1 MSEDTP
7 FHSGFITLVGRP
19 NVGKS
24 TLMNA
29 LVGEKIAI
37 ISDKPQTTRNR
48 ITGIL
53 TTPRFQ
59 AVIIDT
65 PGIHRHKGL
74 LNEYMGRV
82 AREACEEV
90 DLILF
95 MIEATAPPTD
105 EDMEILGFLGDLGT
119 KTFLVINKSDAVRKE
134 EILPLI
140 ESYSKAHD
148 FAEIIP
154 ISALKGDNLTALLES
169 IETHLPEGPMYYP
182 EDELTEQPER
192 FIAAELIRE
201 KIFRVTRKEVP
212 YATAVV
218 VEEMKERGAGK
229 VYIRAV
235 VYVERDSQKAIIIG
249 AKGVTLKK
257 IGRLARADIE
267 RLFGVSAFLDV
278 WVKVK
283 KDWRTKPGALRE
295 MGYE

>member
-1 MSEDTP
+1 LAEETP

-24 TLMNA
+24 TLINA

-53 TTPRFQ
+53 TTPEFQ

-74 LNEYMGRV
+74 LNEYMVKV

-90 DLILF
+90 DIVIF
-95 MIEATAPPTD
+95 MAEANARPSP
-105 EDMEILGFLGDLGT
+105 EDMEILGFISGLKT
-119 KTFLVINKSDAVRKE
+119 KTFLVINKADLVKKE
-134 EILPLI
+134 DILPLI
-140 ESYSKAHD
+140 EEYTKAHAFD
-148 FAEIIP
+148 EVVP
-154 ISALKGDNLTALLES
+154 LSALKGDNLAVLLDS
-169 IETHLPEGPMYYP
+169 IREHLPEGPMYYP

-201 KIFRVTRKEVP
+201 KIFRVTRQEVP

-218 VEEMKERGAGK
+218 VEEMKERGEGK

-249 AKGVTLKK
+249 AKGSTLKN
-257 IGRLARADIE
+257 IGKLARGDIE
-267 RLFGVSAFLDV
+267 RLFGVSAFLDI

-295 MGYE
+295 MGYN

>member
-1 MSEDTP
+1 MTEDTP

-59 AVIIDT
+59 AVLIDT

-74 LNEYMGRV
+74 LNDYMVRV
-82 AREACEEV
+82 AREACAEV

-95 MIEATAPPTD
+95 MVEASAPPSD
-105 EDMEILGFLGDLGT
+105 EDMEILGFLKGLGT
-119 KTFLVINKSDAVRKE
+119 KTFLIINKADAVRKE
-134 EILPLI
+134 AILPI
-140 ESYSKAHD
+140 IDTYSKAHG
-148 FAEIIP
+148 FAEIVP
-154 ISALKGDNLTALLES
+154 ISALKGDNLPALLEG
-169 IETHLPEGPMYYP
+169 IYNHLPVGPMYYP

-192 FIAAELIRE
+192 FIAAEIIRE
-201 KIFRVTRKEVP
+201 KIFRVTRDEVP

-218 VEEMKERGAGK
+218 IEEMKERGEGK

-249 AKGVTLKK
+249 AKGAALKN
-257 IGRLARADIE
+257 IGRLARKDIE
-267 RLFGVSAFLDV
+267 RLFGVSAYLDV

-295 MGYE
+295 MGYD